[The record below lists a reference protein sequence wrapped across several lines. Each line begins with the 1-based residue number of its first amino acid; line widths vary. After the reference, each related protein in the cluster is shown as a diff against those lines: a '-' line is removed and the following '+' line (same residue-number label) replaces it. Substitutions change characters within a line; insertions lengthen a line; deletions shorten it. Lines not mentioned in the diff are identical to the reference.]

1 MYVLVKSPAGRT
13 TRLRVHPS
21 DTVHAVKAK
30 IQEQVTLVFNGVQ
43 LDDNLTLA
51 DYNIQHES
59 TLDHQEKMKIF
70 VTETVAVRTITIEVN
85 RLDTVNDL
93 RAKIQ
98 ELEGFPKAQQCL
110 VFANKR
116 LDDGNRTMA
125 DHNIGNESTL
135 LLVLLPCIPRGDM
148 MQIFVKTLQGKS
160 ISLKVGSLDTV
171 DSVKVKIY
179 KMKHA
184 PYPKQQRFV
193 YAHRQLEGS
202 STLADCNVQWGS
214 TIYLIYR
221 LGCCD
226 TWPAIVQGV
235 LFCCSRTS
243 SIGVP

>member
-1 MYVLVKSPAGRT
+1 MYVLVKSPDGRT
-13 TRLRVHPS
+13 IRLRVHPS
-21 DTVHAVKAK
+21 DTVHAVKVK
-30 IQEQVTLVFNGVQ
+30 IQEQFSLVFNGVQ

-59 TLDHQEKMKIF
+59 TLYHQEKMKIF
-70 VTETVAVRTITIEVN
+70 VTETVAVKTITIEVN
-85 RLDTVNDL
+85 RLGTVNDL
-93 RAKIQ
+93 KAKIQ

-148 MQIFVKTLQGKS
+148 MQIFVMTLQGKS

-179 KMKHA
+179 EMKHA
-184 PYPKQQRFV
+184 SYPKQQRFV
-193 YAHRQLEGS
+193 YAHRKLEGR
-202 STLADCNVQWGS
+202 STLADCKVKWGS
-214 TIYLIYR
+214 VLHLVTCR
-221 LGCCD
+221 LGC
-226 TWPAIVQGV
+226 
-235 LFCCSRTS
+235 
-243 SIGVP
+243 